1 MESNAAFH
9 TIDDFDMRGKRV
21 LLRVDLNVPMQD
33 GVVVDTLR
41 IERVLPTVRALSK
54 RGAKVILLSHLG
66 RPKGRVVPEL
76 SLRAVV
82 APLEEALNQRIAF
95 GEDCVGSGAA
105 NVVAKLEDGEVALLE
120 NLRFHAGEETND
132 EAFASALADLGDL
145 YVNDAF
151 SCSHRAHASVERLAK
166 KLPSAAGPVLK
177 HELATLKQMLENPAR
192 PVFAIVGGA
201 KISTKL
207 DILNHLMRKMDSL
220 AIVGAMA
227 NTFLLAKGFAVGMS
241 LVETIMV
248 EKAEATLAEAEKT
261 KCRILLP
268 EDVVVAAE
276 LRENISAETVP
287 VSAVPKNRMILD
299 VGPKTVALLLENLR
313 ASKTLVWNGPLGA
326 FETTPFD
333 TATMAVARVAARLTH
348 EGKLLSI
355 GGGGDT
361 IAALHRA
368 NLDVDFSYV
377 STAGGAFLDW
387 LGGKELPGVAALH
400 PALSPGSA
408 KG

>member
-105 NVVAKLEDGEVALLE
+105 NIVAKLEDGEVALLE

-207 DILNHLMRKMDSL
+207 DILNHLMRKNGFARNRGSNGKHIPAGQGIRGRHVACRNDHGRGKRKRPSPRRRKRNAGFFFRKTLSL
-220 AIVGAMA
+220 PPSFVK
-227 NTFLLAKGFAVGMS
+227 TFLPKRFRS
-241 LVETIMV
+241 RPFR
-248 EKAEATLAEAEKT
+248 
-261 KCRILLP
+261 RI
-268 EDVVVAAE
+268 E
-276 LRENISAETVP
+276 
-287 VSAVPKNRMILD
+287 
-299 VGPKTVALLLENLR
+299 
-313 ASKTLVWNGPLGA
+313 
-326 FETTPFD
+326 
-333 TATMAVARVAARLTH
+333 
-348 EGKLLSI
+348 
-355 GGGGDT
+355 
-361 IAALHRA
+361 
-368 NLDVDFSYV
+368 
-377 STAGGAFLDW
+377 
-387 LGGKELPGVAALH
+387 
-400 PALSPGSA
+400 
-408 KG
+408 